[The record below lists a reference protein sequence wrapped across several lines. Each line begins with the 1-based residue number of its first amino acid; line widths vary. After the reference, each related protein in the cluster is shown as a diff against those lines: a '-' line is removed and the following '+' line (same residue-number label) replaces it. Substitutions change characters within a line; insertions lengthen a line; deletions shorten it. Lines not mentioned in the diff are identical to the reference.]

1 MTALAKYSF
10 NASDGQTSQAAL
22 GQEVNV
28 KGATWV
34 YTKANATIPA
44 YSLCYIL
51 ADGTMSLA
59 TPALLTT
66 TKPTEVVIPQCD
78 FASGDYGYAAC
89 GPFQLREDNVTTFK
103 VLANAAAANVVL
115 YGIAATPGTVDDAV
129 VAPIIQG
136 LTLSAAQAG
145 ASVATACQ
153 ATRRLGTTS

>member
-10 NASDGQTSQAAL
+10 NASDGQTSLAAL

-28 KGATWV
+28 KGATWQ

-44 YSLCYIL
+44 YSLCYLL

-66 TKPTEVVIPQCD
+66 TRPTNVIIPQCD
-78 FASGDYGYAAC
+78 FASGDYGYGAV
-89 GPFQLREDNVTTFK
+89 GPFELREDGVTNFK

-129 VAPIIQG
+129 VNPPIQG
-136 LTLSAAQAG
+136 LLLAAAQAG
-145 ASVATACQ
+145 ASVATACF
-153 ATRRLGTTS
+153 ATRRLSTTS

>member
-10 NASDGQTSQAAL
+10 NETDGTTSLNAL
-22 GQEVNV
+22 GQKVEV
-28 KGATWV
+28 KGSTWQ

-44 YSLCYIL
+44 FSLCYIL

-66 TKPTEVVIPQCD
+66 TKPTEVVIPQCS
-78 FASGDYGYAAC
+78 FASGDFGYAAR
-89 GPFQLREDNVTTFK
+89 GPFQLREDNVTTFR
-103 VLANAAAANVVL
+103 VLANASAASVVM

-129 VAPIIQG
+129 VTPIIQG

-145 ASVATACQ
+145 ASIATACV
-153 ATRRLGTTS
+153 ATRALSTTS